1 MSSLSVFRVI
11 DQNMQNFVLINNS
24 ITVDQHLDGEDMAL
38 ILKYL
43 ILDWSFNTDRQGF
56 LIKIWRKFCVLPS
69 FSVCAITPFLS
80 GTVIGLLIRLPVRT
94 GCTK

>member
-43 ILDWSFNTDRQGF
+43 ILD
-56 LIKIWRKFCVLPS
+56 
-69 FSVCAITPFLS
+69 
-80 GTVIGLLIRLPVRT
+80 
-94 GCTK
+94 